1 MVSSAMHVV
10 FSSVW
15 DLTRAVGQVRLLADM
30 WLEFLATDASP
41 VYWPPLFSTLQLL
54 KNCRQVLQDIDRGV
68 LKGYHGRDV
77 AAEIVERCDEKPWI
91 VKAYPVEWGVV
102 RAGLDRLAA
111 ARAEDRVE
119 RSRTLRLLGA
129 FVDKAEAADPIR
141 QQRDA
146 LTDLVSDSKT
156 HYEVIARGIADLTN
170 DLLHRGHSQP
180 YLHGWLLA
188 AVLAHNGQT
197 YLDNFG
203 KAQGLGHT
211 SRGDYEVLLRTFA
224 TREVRGNKA
233 IQFTKDVPPGFE
245 VPEDSGLRKTKTA
258 RLAVVQVAGCMDWQA
273 AVGRARADLERYLS
287 STPLERLR
295 FDREISDEAAVRKL
309 PDGPRYYTGEN
320 RPLLLRTI
328 KNAERFYGLQGEC
341 NDRTY
346 AELDRVMYWFEQSRE
361 RNDLGQLISLWT
373 ALEFLFG
380 QSGKK
385 THVSI
390 AHRLAAYVVPRYA
403 RLLVLDLKT
412 FLGRIE
418 LAWPGPLLE
427 KMNSSLRDNRFHS
440 TDLHALAKVCCV
452 DDPGNELV
460 PVIQDYPILVRKHRR
475 IFRLMHPWKKSTEYP
490 AVWHDIDRFERAL
503 LHDVRYAYRVRN
515 AVVHDAAVE
524 IPRLDRLVQR
534 LNWMLCTA
542 MDSLIFQF
550 AHHPRMDLQGLHEAN
565 VGSYHLWKELLKN
578 DKHTVPLD
586 QILSPVCHGLTVPQ

>member
-1 MVSSAMHVV
+1 MHVI

-15 DLTRAVGQVRLLADM
+15 DGTRAVGQVRLLADL

-54 KNCRQVLQDIDRGV
+54 KNCRQILRDIDRGV

-77 AAEIVERCDEKPWI
+77 AAEIVERCDEKPWL

-102 RAGLDRLAA
+102 KAELDGLTVEK
-111 ARAEDRVE
+111 AEDRTE
-119 RSRTLRLLGA
+119 RGRTLRLLGA
-129 FVDKAEAADPIR
+129 FVDKVEAADPIR
-141 QQRDA
+141 QQTDA
-146 LTDLVSDSKT
+146 LTGLVSEDKT
-156 HYEVIARGIADLTN
+156 PYEVIARAVADLTN
-170 DLLHRGHSQP
+170 DLLHRGHSQS

-188 AVLAHNGQT
+188 AVLAANGQP
-197 YLDNFG
+197 YLDNF
-203 KAQGLGHT
+203 ARAEGLGHT

-233 IQFTKDVPPGFE
+233 IRFTREVPPAFE
-245 VPEDSGLRKTKTA
+245 VLESSGLRQTRTT
-258 RLAVVQVAGCMDWQA
+258 RFAVVQVAGCMDWQA
-273 AVGRARADLERYLS
+273 AVDRARAALERYLS
-287 STPLERLR
+287 STPLQRLR
-295 FDREISDEAAVRKL
+295 FDREISEEAAVRRL
-309 PDGPRYYTGEN
+309 PDGPCHHAGEN
-320 RPLLLRTI
+320 RPLLQRTI
-328 KNAERFYGLQGEC
+328 MNAERFYGLQGEC

-346 AELDRVMYWFEQSRE
+346 AELDRVMYWFEQSRS
-361 RNDLGQLISLWT
+361 RNDLGRLISLWT
-373 ALEFLFG
+373 TLEFLFG
-380 QSGKK
+380 QSGEK

-390 AHRLAAYVVPRYA
+390 AQRLAAYVVPRYA

-418 LAWPGPLLE
+418 LTWPGPLLE
-427 KMNSSLRDNRFHS
+427 KMNARLRDNRFHS

-452 DDPGNELV
+452 DDPGNELL
-460 PVIQDYPILVRKHRR
+460 PVIYDYPILIRKHRR
-475 IFRLMHPWKKSTEYP
+475 IFRLLHPWKKSTEFP
-490 AVWHDIDRFERAL
+490 AVWHDIDHFERVL

-524 IPRLDRLVQR
+524 VPQLDRLVQR

-550 AHHPRMDLQGLHEAN
+550 DHHPRMDLQGLHEAN
-565 VGSYHLWKELLKN
+565 VGSYHLWKETLKN

-586 QILSPVCHGLTVPQ
+586 QVLSPVCHGLPVPQGGG